1 MMSRKRE
8 FSYWISARELRE
20 TKVQDETEEEGRK
33 RVYIITPLGT
43 RARRI
48 VFCGVLTQ
56 KNQED
61 NMTRATINDGSSNF
75 YVSAFANEYGMD
87 VKNSLDSIEPGSEV
101 FVMGRVNTYSNNDR
115 LYVNIN
121 PETVS
126 PTDAET
132 RKFWAAKVR
141 YLARRKMLAVTQ
153 ARKNPSPDD
162 LISKGYTR
170 EEAESAVR
178 SVKHYPDFDLS
189 QLQES
194 VPADSI
200 PETGKSESG
209 NRNFVLDYIR
219 NNDTDGMGCRY
230 DDLVA
235 ASSNIGLEQGDLDE
249 LLNTLG
255 SEGEIFEVS
264 LKRYKI
270 I

>member
-1 MMSRKRE
+1 MMARKRE
-8 FSYWISARELRE
+8 FSYWLSARELRE
-20 TKVQDETEEEGRK
+20 TKIQDDTEENGKK
-33 RVYIITPLGT
+33 RSYIITPLGT

-48 VFCGVLTQ
+48 VFCGVMSQ
-56 KNQED
+56 KNQEE

-115 LYVNIN
+115 LYVNVN

-126 PTDAET
+126 LTDSET
-132 RKFWAAKVR
+132 RKFWLARVR
-141 YLARRKMLAVTQ
+141 YLARRKMLAVIQ
-153 ARKNPSPDD
+153 ARKNPSAED

-170 EEAESAVR
+170 EEAESALR
-178 SVKHYPDFDLS
+178 SVQHYPDFDLS
-189 QLQES
+189 QLQE
-194 VPADSI
+194 ADSADNI
-200 PETGKSESG
+200 PEAGGKDNG

-235 ASSNIGLEQGDLDE
+235 AASNIGLQQGDLDE

-255 SEGEIFEVS
+255 SDGEIFEVS